1 MGAAFITR
9 RGTGGST
16 RLEPVKSTS
25 GNGYVEWGNLALSTN
40 TYFLSAWS
48 LYTDT
53 WEDDAFIDAI
63 IEDGKVEVLQGS
75 ASSFSIGIGATSI
88 SISTP
93 YGNTTISGSHTNL
106 YRFC

>member
-25 GNGYVEWGNLALSTN
+25 GYRYVEWENLAVSTN
-40 TYFLSAWS
+40 TYFLIAESV
-48 LYTDT
+48 YTDDGASDSHL
-53 WEDDAFIDAI
+53 EAFIENGEI
-63 IEDGKVEVLQGS
+63 EVLRGS
-75 ASSFSIGIGATSI
+75 LSQFSVQIGATSI
-88 SISTP
+88 RITASAS
-93 YGNTTISGSHTNL
+93 NTTIASSHTNL